1 MPGPNV
7 RSLKQ
12 KRRMGRKAIKT
23 SKTKGLS
30 VNRFTRR
37 KIAPFASAALKAA
50 KGRSN
55 NQHL

>member
-7 RSLKQ
+7 RSLKL
-12 KRRMGRKAIKT
+12 KRRIGRKAAKA
-23 SKTKGLS
+23 SKTKGLL

-37 KIAPFASAALKAA
+37 KLSPFASAARRAA
-50 KGRSN
+50 KGRSD